1 MTGNKIEIAT
11 LAIQHLLYT
20 LNEEDNVNIVT
31 FAGAMEKKVI
41 DYKFLEPCFKL
52 PTNMPIDNILDEN
65 GEEPLVQEEGILVP
79 ATKANKNMLIKKL
92 QNIVPVGKSDLEVVK
107 EAIEIFA
114 NIRDKNSG
122 RSSIQ
127 FGEKPDGTF
136 DTSKEITKTLP
147 RPPATIVIVTDAFQD
162 MQDGDLVD
170 TSKIKKSDYSIY
182 TFLVGS
188 QLDTGSAS
196 AEKLTCQYGGKSF
209 ELTSPS
215 NLVRHIIDFLQS
227 LHDRGFAHDLDSD
240 DRPKDNYWYS
250 NSNGMWTSPYP
261 SRVIGYNQE
270 KNQNNNMAV
279 KDEWVMTVSLP
290 VESKLETQI
299 MVGPPG
305 RKIDLVSQEPKDG
318 RSKPKDT
325 YNQLIGVVGIEL
337 SMQDI
342 YEIIKPYKLGPS
354 GYIIIYK
361 RISGRIILHPA
372 LRTAV
377 ILEDAEFI
385 SDGIYELKVSE
396 LEPDLF
402 QYNQGTNK
410 VKLKENILPNTFTD
424 VPVHN
429 IPLDALGKYI
439 TKSSKVKDVE
449 IPNSPFNVMFV
460 FDVTSDGMSSNTPDK
475 TNIQNNSNFTNDKL
489 ISYPRS
495 IFQNLIKNWYGKTT
509 CNNRRDVMTSET
521 YNYDYTMCTLYNLL
535 DAELTERS
543 NRKSTASGLYGQN
556 GASTIDS
563 NMPSTGST
571 MELVNKWQFCIFKD
585 EQERRDK
592 SNPECPGDNY
602 KDQVQ
607 MIKNYLESKSARS
620 DSFCDEDWIHRLAL
634 EAAATSV
641 FPGKAAD
648 KSKESM
654 NSQDTSQYKTEGRV
668 RMVGLEE
675 LFVVTSTGLKRSYN
689 LLPTNKKSKAFW
701 NLEMNSFSEA
711 RYPLY
716 YQHQFYSNDVQF
728 NWYPRT
734 DIVLVTRNLVTQS
747 VPESGA
753 NQNNVNRNKKQATKN
768 NPIPYGIIGA
778 LVNRQQFLQHMDN
791 MLDEYINKNSQN
803 EKLDCDIVNCYLIT
817 TDGRMLGTL
826 KAKDSK
832 YLRRNEPLEKF
843 VNDRLDTVDS
853 ELWKFLIDD
862 GYFVRKTPDKQMKDN
877 QGMCMLRYQDEIIDN
892 GQKKQNSI
900 IAGKNKETQKVKLS
914 WELTNL
920 EQSQVKYWHP
930 WQARSDPNYIEAF
943 NQYFRCTQ
951 TVNEYTFDQSKLNAK
966 GQPQQFKCAF

>member
-1 MTGNKIEIAT
+1 
-11 LAIQHLLYT
+11 
-20 LNEEDNVNIVT
+20 
-31 FAGAMEKKVI
+31 
-41 DYKFLEPCFKL
+41 
-52 PTNMPIDNILDEN
+52 
-65 GEEPLVQEEGILVP
+65 
-79 ATKANKNMLIKKL
+79 
-92 QNIVPVGKSDLEVVK
+92 
-107 EAIEIFA
+107 
-114 NIRDKNSG
+114 
-122 RSSIQ
+122 
-127 FGEKPDGTF
+127 
-136 DTSKEITKTLP
+136 
-147 RPPATIVIVTDAFQD
+147 
-162 MQDGDLVD
+162 
-170 TSKIKKSDYSIY
+170 
-182 TFLVGS
+182 
-188 QLDTGSAS
+188 
-196 AEKLTCQYGGKSF
+196 
-209 ELTSPS
+209 
-215 NLVRHIIDFLQS
+215 
-227 LHDRGFAHDLDSD
+227 
-240 DRPKDNYWYS
+240 
-250 NSNGMWTSPYP
+250 
-261 SRVIGYNQE
+261 
-270 KNQNNNMAV
+270 
-279 KDEWVMTVSLP
+279 
-290 VESKLETQI
+290 
-299 MVGPPG
+299 
-305 RKIDLVSQEPKDG
+305 
-318 RSKPKDT
+318 
-325 YNQLIGVVGIEL
+325 
-337 SMQDI
+337 
-342 YEIIKPYKLGPS
+342 
-354 GYIIIYK
+354 
-361 RISGRIILHPA
+361 
-372 LRTAV
+372 
-377 ILEDAEFI
+377 
-385 SDGIYELKVSE
+385 
-396 LEPDLF
+396 
-402 QYNQGTNK
+402 
-410 VKLKENILPNTFTD
+410 
-424 VPVHN
+424 
-429 IPLDALGKYI
+429 
-439 TKSSKVKDVE
+439 
-449 IPNSPFNVMFV
+449 
-460 FDVTSDGMSSNTPDK
+460 MS
-475 TNIQNNSNFTNDKL
+475 
-489 ISYPRS
+489 
-495 IFQNLIKNWYGKTT
+495 
-509 CNNRRDVMTSET
+509 
-521 YNYDYTMCTLYNLL
+521 
-535 DAELTERS
+535 
-543 NRKSTASGLYGQN
+543 
-556 GASTIDS
+556 
-563 NMPSTGST
+563 
-571 MELVNKWQFCIFKD
+571 
-585 EQERRDK
+585 
-592 SNPECPGDNY
+592 
-602 KDQVQ
+602 
-607 MIKNYLESKSARS
+607 
-620 DSFCDEDWIHRLAL
+620 
-634 EAAATSV
+634 TSV

-966 GQPQQFKCAF
+966 KHRNISLNRKCADNNSNTGINYINVSGWIMRFNGERDIPTFYPSKTTTNMLLIVTNKCNDADGLIANNGTTVDQNDEFTKPDGTVIKNGLELVEDASAQEKLKDRSQVTLKKRCIRQGNGVCSVIYGDTGNIKTNAGEHCSGCKYLKQSKTEDYPWQVHLDTKKPICTDYNIDLEILMDTPNNKYKLRSPLEGEKDDWCGSGVNQFGIFNTIGIMVLGRYFLDG